1 MSFSTES
8 ELVNEAI
15 GNTFTRTFNSSLTTF
30 IMLLSLFI
38 FGVTSVREFA
48 LPLMVGVIAGAY
60 SSVCITSALWY
71 VLGGKKI
78 GAQAEEAAKEEKKKK
93 AAIGE
98 DGSQV

>member
-1 MSFSTES
+1 MKQ
-8 ELVNEAI
+8 LVIHLQEHSIHLLHNHL
-15 GNTFTRTFNSSLTTF
+15 S
-30 IMLLSLFI
+30 MLLSFI
-38 FGVTSVREFA
+38 YFGVTSVREFA

>member
-1 MSFSTES
+1 M
-8 ELVNEAI
+8 
-15 GNTFTRTFNSSLTTF
+15 
-30 IMLLSLFI
+30 
-38 FGVTSVREFA
+38 TSVREFA

-93 AAIGE
+93 LLLAKMAHRFKSIFNWNIE
-98 DGSQV
+98 

>member
-1 MSFSTES
+1 
-8 ELVNEAI
+8 
-15 GNTFTRTFNSSLTTF
+15 
-30 IMLLSLFI
+30 MLHSLFV

>member
-1 MSFSTES
+1 
-8 ELVNEAI
+8 
-15 GNTFTRTFNSSLTTF
+15 
-30 IMLLSLFI
+30 
-38 FGVTSVREFA
+38 
-48 LPLMVGVIAGAY
+48 MVGVIAGAY